1 MTSMILTLANL
12 FKTTIISITYI
23 LFFSGILGNCW
34 LLSALA
40 VLAEREDLVRRIVVT
55 REVCILTK
63 KKFDKNF
70 VKIC

>member
-1 MTSMILTLANL
+1 MTSMILVLANL
-12 FKTTIISITYI
+12 FKNIIIFIRYI

-55 REVCILTK
+55 REVCILTE
-63 KKFDKNF
+63 KFF
-70 VKIC
+70 EKIS